1 MRKLAPET
9 EVLIFSDDDRL
20 APLMEWMDQLQA
32 KVRDKCIVRIERLS
46 ELGHELRRP
55 EADFLRD
62 AIHELR
68 VRYGNVN
75 YRVLYFFHEGRA
87 ILSHGCTKEGSVPN
101 SEIDRAIKHKTLF
114 ASNPAR
120 HTYEE

>member
-1 MRKLAPET
+1 MPET
-9 EVLIFSDDDRL
+9 DVLIFSTNDGC
-20 APLMEWMDQLQA
+20 APLMEWIDHLQV

-55 EADFLRD
+55 EADLLRD
-62 AIHELR
+62 GIHELR

-75 YRVLYFFHEGRA
+75 YRVLYFYHEGRA
-87 ILSHGCTKEGSVPN
+87 ILSHGCTKEGAVPD
-101 SEIDRAIKHKTLF
+101 SEIDRAIKNKMLF
-114 ASNPAR
+114 TSNPTR